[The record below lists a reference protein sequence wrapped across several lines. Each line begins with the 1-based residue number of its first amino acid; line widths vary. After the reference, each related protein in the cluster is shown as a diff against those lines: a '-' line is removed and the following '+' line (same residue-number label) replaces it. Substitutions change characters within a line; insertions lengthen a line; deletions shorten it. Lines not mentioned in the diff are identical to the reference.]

1 MNHAP
6 KRDDVEV
13 IHKTMLH
20 EGRLKLVDLKY
31 DAPTFAGGVMEGVS
45 REVVMREDCAAAL
58 VHDIERDV
66 IILCEQFRA
75 PAYLAGGVWLT
86 ELPAGKLDGDESPE
100 QCMRR
105 ELEEE
110 IGYRARSLDPIGVYF
125 ASAGYSTERV
135 HLFYVAVT
143 AEDLVD
149 VDAGGVDAGENI
161 RRVEQPLKTFL
172 DRLKRGKFEDGKIL
186 AAGAWAVSTLASA

>member
-1 MNHAP
+1 MSEAP
-6 KRDDVEV
+6 KRDDVEI
-13 IHKTMLH
+13 IHRTTLH
-20 EGRLKLVDLKY
+20 DGRLKVIDFKY
-31 DAPTFAGGVMEGVS
+31 NAPTFAGPAMEGVS

-75 PAYLAGGVWLT
+75 PAYLAGGGWLL
-86 ELPAGKLDGDESPE
+86 ELPAGKLDGEESADD
-100 QCMRR
+100 CMRR

-135 HLFYVAVT
+135 HLFYAAVT
-143 AEDLVD
+143 SADLINA
-149 VDAGGVDAGENI
+149 DASGVDAGENI
-161 RRVEQPLKTFL
+161 RRVEQSLKTFL
-172 DRLKRGKFEDGKIL
+172 ERLRRGKFEDGKIL
-186 AAGAWAVSTLASA
+186 AVGAWAVSTLAKA